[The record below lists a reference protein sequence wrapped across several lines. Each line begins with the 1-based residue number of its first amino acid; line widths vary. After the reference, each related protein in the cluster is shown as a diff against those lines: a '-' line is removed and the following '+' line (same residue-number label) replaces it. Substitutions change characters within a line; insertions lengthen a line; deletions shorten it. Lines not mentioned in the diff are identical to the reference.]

1 MKKKRTDK
9 PFKNINTSLSITKNF
24 NFSLIFIFF
33 PSILESY
40 VCYVL
45 LLIPSP
51 SPKIPT
57 TLNFLVGTT
66 STPPKVEN
74 RIIYT
79 APKGDDRQKN
89 QKTYTITIF
98 IL

>member
-1 MKKKRTDK
+1 M
-9 PFKNINTSLSITKNF
+9 
-24 NFSLIFIFF
+24 
-33 PSILESY
+33 ESY

-89 QKTYTITIF
+89 QKTYTIVIHHYNIYTINKCVYNMLRPTA
-98 IL
+98 IDATDSL